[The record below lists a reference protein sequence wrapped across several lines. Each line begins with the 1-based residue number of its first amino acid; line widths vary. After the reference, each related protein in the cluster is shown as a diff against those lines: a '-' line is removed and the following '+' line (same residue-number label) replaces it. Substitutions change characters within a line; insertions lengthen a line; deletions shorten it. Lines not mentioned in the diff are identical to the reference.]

1 MVVMCH
7 DQKKKKK
14 KMSPLSQPIPIQV
27 CPGANLAV
35 YQLVQLVEKMGVLT
49 REHCYLGYCWE
60 EMPGGICRVTW
71 QDSET
76 REGGK
81 KLLEDC
87 LVRYWSQLV
96 LLVEVIVRRGEE
108 KVERREEEE
117 EV

>member
-1 MVVMCH
+1 
-7 DQKKKKK
+7 
-14 KMSPLSQPIPIQV
+14 
-27 CPGANLAV
+27 
-35 YQLVQLVEKMGVLT
+35 
-49 REHCYLGYCWE
+49 
-60 EMPGGICRVTW
+60 MPGGTGQVTS

-76 REGGK
+76 LGGGR

-108 KVERREEEE
+108 KVEREEEEE

>member
-1 MVVMCH
+1 
-7 DQKKKKK
+7 
-14 KMSPLSQPIPIQV
+14 MSSLSQPIPIQV
-27 CPGANLAV
+27 RPGANLAA
-35 YQLVQLVEKMGVLT
+35 YQLVQLVEKIGVGILT

-60 EMPGGICRVTW
+60 ETPGGTGQVTS

-76 REGGK
+76 LGGGK

-96 LLVEVIVRRGEE
+96 LLVEVIVRRGE
-108 KVERREEEE
+108 KVEREEEE